1 MKFSKI
7 LLLFIFLLPLKVLAV
22 GVAVNPSELQI
33 VLPGDNQT
41 TLQVTNISDEPV
53 MVFVSSDDFVD
64 NIIIDPAEIQLLPEQ
79 ATQIRVTAN
88 FANTP
93 AGVKKSNISVITQA
107 VDKRSFNASSGI
119 KIPLTINIAKSY
131 WQWSGEAV
139 FVLVFLSLFA
149 LFFIIWLIIKF
160 IKKKKAVIN

>member
-1 MKFSKI
+1 M
-7 LLLFIFLLPLKVLAV
+7 AV
-22 GVAVNPSELQI
+22 GVAVNPSELEI

-53 MVFVSSDDFVD
+53 MVFISSDDFAD
-64 NIIIDPAEIQLLPEQ
+64 NIITDPIEVQLLPEQ
-79 ATQIRVTAN
+79 VTQVRVVAD

-93 AGVKKSNISVITQA
+93 AGVKKTNISVVTQA
-107 VDKRSFNASSGI
+107 IDKRSFNAASGI
-119 KIPLTINIAKSY
+119 KIPLTINIARSY

-139 FVLVFLSLFA
+139 FVLAFLSLFV
-149 LFFIIWLIIKF
+149 LFFIIWLIHKS